1 MMRATEK
8 RKTVIA
14 ATAITTLLSATAAFA
29 AIKTAKKAGA
39 SNDDLQR
46 EANDEFTTVL
56 NGLVKDG
63 TITQAQEDAIQSA
76 IKTAKEANTT
86 NGDFTREENVEFTT
100 VPSSSKT
107 AMTRLKKT
115 LFKEASKQVN
125 SFSLS

>member
-63 TITQAQEDAIQSA
+63 TITQAS
-76 IKTAKEANTT
+76 
-86 NGDFTREENVEFTT
+86 RRRY
-100 VPSSSKT
+100 SKCD
-107 AMTRLKKT
+107 K
-115 LFKEASKQVN
+115 N
-125 SFSLS
+125 S

>member
-29 AIKTAKKAGA
+29 AIKTAKKVGA

-46 EANDEFTTVL
+46 EAND
-56 NGLVKDG
+56 
-63 TITQAQEDAIQSA
+63 
-76 IKTAKEANTT
+76 
-86 NGDFTREENVEFTT
+86 EFTT

-115 LFKEASKQVN
+115 LFKEASKQIKKQSLQRVILREKETVN
-125 SFSLS
+125 L

>member
-14 ATAITTLLSATAAFA
+14 ATAITTLLSATTAFA

-39 SNDDLQR
+39 SNDD
-46 EANDEFTTVL
+46 
-56 NGLVKDG
+56 
-63 TITQAQEDAIQSA
+63 
-76 IKTAKEANTT
+76 
-86 NGDFTREENVEFTT
+86 FTRVENVEFTT

-115 LFKEASKQVN
+115 LFKEASKQIKRAVTAKGDSTREGN
-125 SFSLS
+125 CEFITDQDGLVKRVHLSRLK